1 MTSELDHSYATLDH
15 PIAFPR
21 PDEGYGLG
29 APPFKDEALGAWVI
43 SAYEDV
49 DRILRDPEAFSSL
62 NVLGPGRDDLLA
74 ALAARIDEDA
84 RAESARTYAR
94 MAFLNDGEVHRRE
107 RSFVNKAFTPKRVKQ
122 YEPLIRA
129 RCEQLADG
137 IVGRTD
143 VELVE
148 EFSVPL
154 TVRVIAETLGMPA
167 EDYRYFKRWSDGFE
181 GLTTLE
187 PSDEELDAYLEATVD
202 FTRYI
207 GPLVEQRR
215 QQPTE
220 DIISEIAGSNPA
232 GEYLGPKEVL
242 TVIAA
247 LMMAGNETTTAA
259 LNGTVLYLVR
269 KPDLQEQVRSDLSLI
284 PALVEEGLRLTA
296 PAQALFRTATADAE
310 VGGVTVIKGEHVYI
324 RFGAANRDEARFEE
338 PLCPRLDRP
347 DKRHLAFGRGP
358 HVCPGA
364 PLARAEMAIALET
377 LLARTSS
384 ISLSD
389 MAEPVV
395 GTGADMIARVKELH
409 LDLVA

>member
-1 MTSELDHSYATLDH
+1 MTSQLDHSYAALDH

-29 APPFKDEALGAWVI
+29 GRPFKDEDLGAWVI

-49 DRILRDPEAFSSL
+49 DRILRDPETFSSV

-74 ALAARIDEDA
+74 DLAARIEEDS
-84 RAESARTYAR
+84 RAESAKTYAR
-94 MAFLNDGEVHRRE
+94 MAFLSDGDVHQRQ
-107 RSFVNKAFTPKRVKQ
+107 RSFVNKAFTPRRVKQ
-122 YEPLIRA
+122 FEPIIRA
-129 RCEQLADG
+129 RCDELAAG
-137 IVGRTD
+137 IVGRTNVD
-143 VELVE
+143 LVE
-148 EFSVPL
+148 EFTVPL
-154 TVRVIAETLGMPA
+154 TVRVIAETLGMPL

-181 GLTTLE
+181 GLTTLV

-207 GPLVEQRR
+207 GPLIEQRR
-215 QQPTE
+215 REPAE
-220 DIISEIAGSNPA
+220 DIISEIAGPNPA
-232 GEYLGPKEVL
+232 GELLGPEEVL

-247 LMMAGNETTTAA
+247 LMVAGNETTTAA
-259 LNGTVLYLVR
+259 LNGTMLYLVR

-296 PAQALFRTATADAE
+296 PAQALFRTATADAD
-310 VGGVTVIKGEHVYI
+310 VGGAKVAKGEHVYI
-324 RFGAANRDEARFEE
+324 RFAAGNRDRARFEE

-364 PLARAEMAIALET
+364 PLARAELAIAFET
-377 LLARTSS
+377 LLTRTSL
-384 ISLSD
+384 ISLSNVE
-389 MAEPVV
+389 EPVL
-395 GTGADMIARVKELH
+395 GTGADMIARVKALY